1 MIRRPPRSTR
11 TDTLFPYTTLF
22 RSLRAG
28 ILDCVGKQ
36 VGRRRRARGGR
47 ADELFRAAARRGLDA
62 ARGLFNGCREIADR
76 CAASICTFFEQA
88 NSPVDA
94 VLPKQ
99 ELADLLVGT
108 GEELRSEENKSD
120 HQSLMRIMY
129 AAFCLK

>member
-94 VLPKQ
+94 VFPPQ
-99 ELADLLVGT
+99 ELADLPELGRASGRERVWQYVEVRGVAGT
-108 GEELRSEENKSD
+108 FKNTK
-120 HQSLMRIMY
+120 
-129 AAFCLK
+129 K